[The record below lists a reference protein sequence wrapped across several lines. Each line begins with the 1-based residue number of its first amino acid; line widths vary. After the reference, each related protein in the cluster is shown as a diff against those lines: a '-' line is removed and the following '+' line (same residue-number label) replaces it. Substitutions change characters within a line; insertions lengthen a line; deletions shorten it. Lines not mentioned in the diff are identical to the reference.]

1 MLSFNGY
8 NSTSLTFLGDETIK
22 AGTAVKVNGD
32 ATVSA
37 CAAGDAFFGACEIN
51 RGGVI
56 TVQAS
61 GYVEM
66 PYSGTAPAYG
76 FGSLVADGNGGVKT
90 GSGRSV
96 TVVKVDTAGKIC
108 GFIF

>member
-8 NSTSLTFLGDETIK
+8 NSNTLTFLGDETITV
-22 AGTAVKVNGD
+22 GTPVKVSGE

-37 CAAGDAFFGACEIN
+37 CAAGDSFFGVAEIN

-56 TVQAS
+56 TVSAS
-61 GYVEM
+61 GYTEL
-66 PYSGTAPAYG
+66 PYSGTAPSYG
-76 FGSLVADGNGGVKT
+76 YGSLVADGNGGVKT

-96 TVVKVDTAGKIC
+96 TVVKVDTAAKVC